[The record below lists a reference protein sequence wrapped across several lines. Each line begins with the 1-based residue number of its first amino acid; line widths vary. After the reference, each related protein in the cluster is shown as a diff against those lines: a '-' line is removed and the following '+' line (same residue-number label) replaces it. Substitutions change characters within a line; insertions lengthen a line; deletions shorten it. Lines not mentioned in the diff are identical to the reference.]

1 MIGMDMVPGLPG
13 LLSFVTT
20 ASEQGTMHESV
31 QMLLYATTV
40 EFQGTLHRSV
50 QKSNYAGIARSLV
63 ILQLI
68 AAMSLSVTC
77 VVKQVTWQRNVLL
90 MS

>member
-1 MIGMDMVPGLPG
+1 MDMVPGLPG

-20 ASEQGTMHESV
+20 ANEQDTMHESV
-31 QMLLYATTV
+31 PMLLYATTV
-40 EFQGTLHRSV
+40 AFPGILRQSV

-63 ILQLI
+63 ILQLT

-77 VVKQVTWQRNVLL
+77 VVKQVTWQKNVRL